1 MLSVLWLVGQPQPT
15 GTPPTTSTPTVST
28 LTTGACGVGHTIA
41 SAAQIRIAWTVTNP
55 DGVNYDAKLYENGI
69 LLSTQAVTA
78 SMHYDKTIGG
88 AVEGDQTAADRS
100 AAVDDLDHAM
110 LAGGAPESGDVA
122 GRNGRRRR
130 RKDKSQHAAPSSVLS
145 CADRPLAA
153 GSARHYV
160 RMLTYRSTGCVMP
173 SNPTVRPSRPGRPS
187 GALS

>member
-15 GTPPTTSTPTVST
+15 GTPPTTSTPTVAT

-88 AVEGDQTAADRS
+88 AVEGDAG
-100 AAVDDLDHAM
+100 HAW
-110 LAGGAPESGDVA
+110 
-122 GRNGRRRR
+122 
-130 RKDKSQHAAPSSVLS
+130 LS
-145 CADRPLAA
+145 DW
-153 GSARHYV
+153 
-160 RMLTYRSTGCVMP
+160 TYRLDIVRKSTSAVVDSQSSAPWEVQYGDC
-173 SNPTVRPSRPGRPS
+173 S
-187 GALS
+187 GQLG